1 MELNHRDCGL
11 LVHLPLFK
19 LPITEEEYVQEIYGY
34 IKECDCIPKEEKR
47 NIIPA
52 MYLNIERYI
61 ESEYEQE
68 KLLEAINVLKY
79 CENALD
85 EKIRLA
91 REDEARKVSDE
102 VTKKVTEN
110 FASNL
115 LRDNQ
120 DVDYVH
126 DMTGLPVS
134 RINKLKANL

>member
-1 MELNHRDCGL
+1 M
-11 LVHLPLFK
+11 
-19 LPITEEEYVQEIYGY
+19 
-34 IKECDCIPKEEKR
+34 
-47 NIIPA
+47 
-52 MYLNIERYI
+52 
-61 ESEYEQE
+61 
-68 KLLEAINVLKY
+68 LKY